1 MKGTVYTG
9 IIFLPKHPNA
19 DMHGLLRCAVRTNGG
34 MSELTRIL
42 RIYDIPFSPVLFN
55 WGIWCESKSMA
66 EAAATE
72 RNYGRAMVC
81 PTWCQYLESSRYEL
95 IPETFKHATGVV
107 VSVEHAQAILEKVGL
122 TLAIAAH
129 LFTPAEDGIGKKCKV
144 CHQAK
149 DENPRHVKAELASAP
164 DGVKIETEKS

>member
-1 MKGTVYTG
+1 MGDAGMKGTVYTG

-19 DMHGLLRCAVRTNGG
+19 DMHGLLRCAIRTNGG

-95 IPETFKHATGVV
+95 IPEKFKRGTEADIGILRTMQTIADAYGV
-107 VSVEHAQAILEKVGL
+107 ER
-122 TLAIAAH
+122 AIAAH

-144 CHQAK
+144 CHQGK
-149 DENPRHVKAELASAP
+149 DENPRHVKAEVPA
-164 DGVKIETEKS
+164 

>member
-1 MKGTVYTG
+1 MKGTLYTG
-9 IIFLPKHPNA
+9 IIFLSKHPNA

-95 IPETFKHATGVV
+95 IPDKFKRGSNAEWPNGQTPSNLGLNIDGTGVLV
-107 VSVEHAQAILEKVGL
+107 VGM
-122 TLAIAAH
+122 H

-144 CHQAK
+144 CHQGK
-149 DENPRHVKAELASAP
+149 DENPRHVKAEVPA
-164 DGVKIETEKS
+164 